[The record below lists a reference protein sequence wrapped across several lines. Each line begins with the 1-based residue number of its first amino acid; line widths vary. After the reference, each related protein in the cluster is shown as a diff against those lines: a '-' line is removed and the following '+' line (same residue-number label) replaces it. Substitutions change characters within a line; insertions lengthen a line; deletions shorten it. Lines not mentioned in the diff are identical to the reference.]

1 MGLSGW
7 IVAKCRVCSTE
18 TDWYIIDMPFPDSIV
33 LGTCK
38 KCSHEMD
45 AVKEEYDKEEKP

>member
-18 TDWYIIDMPFPDSIV
+18 IEWYINDMPFPDSIV

-38 KCSHEMD
+38 KCSEKMD
-45 AVKEEYDKEEKP
+45 AVKEKDEGEIK